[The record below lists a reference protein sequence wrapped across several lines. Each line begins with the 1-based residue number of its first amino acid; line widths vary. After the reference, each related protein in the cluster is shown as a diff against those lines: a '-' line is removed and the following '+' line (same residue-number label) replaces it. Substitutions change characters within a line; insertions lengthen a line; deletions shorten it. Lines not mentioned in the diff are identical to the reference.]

1 MRRLFLAW
9 ALLAGLIAIPPGAD
23 ARTAPSITVPRLIP
37 LTVKGT
43 GFVAGERVR
52 VMVRVGATFRK
63 TVTAGRRGR
72 FLLVYRLATNKC
84 TTVRVIATGNKG
96 SRATATVPATC
107 RP

>member
-1 MRRLFLAW
+1 
-9 ALLAGLIAIPPGAD
+9 
-23 ARTAPSITVPRLIP
+23 
-37 LTVKGT
+37 
-43 GFVAGERVR
+43 
-52 VMVRVGATFRK
+52 MVRVGATFRK

-84 TTVRVIATGNKG
+84 TTVRVSATGNKG